1 VRPQKPT
8 PRVKWTT
15 EHACSC
21 ILFEQASKN
30 CPFPISRIFRDIVLA
45 SANQFAIRGNRKDC
59 RGFLRGIGPRAR
71 AQLVK
76 RNLRLLA
83 FYQLITSN
91 LEGQKSLAP
100 VRTGKF
106 VLSAGVG
113 KEMADI
119 ALMVHWPIARIIC
132 KE

>member
-1 VRPQKPT
+1 MGQIRAAPDSC
-8 PRVKWTT
+8 
-15 EHACSC
+15 ACGW
-21 ILFEQASKN
+21 
-30 CPFPISRIFRDIVLA
+30 
-45 SANQFAIRGNRKDC
+45 RGDVVST
-59 RGFLRGIGPRAR
+59 GPRC

-83 FYQLITSN
+83 FYQRITSN

-100 VRTGKF
+100 VRTGRF

-119 ALMVHWPIARIIC
+119 ALMVHWHIARIIC